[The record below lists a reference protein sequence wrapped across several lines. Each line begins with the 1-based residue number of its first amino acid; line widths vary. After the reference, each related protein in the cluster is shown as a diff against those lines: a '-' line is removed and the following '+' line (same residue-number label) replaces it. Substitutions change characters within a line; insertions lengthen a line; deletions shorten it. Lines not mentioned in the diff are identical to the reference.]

1 VEPTAPSTRRGS
13 ASRSGRTRLR
23 WGVLGA
29 AEIAVDEIIPVLQ
42 ASDYARVDAIAS
54 RGKNVEEVGRRW
66 SIARTYTTYEEVIAD
81 DAIDAV
87 YIPLPNTMHYRWT
100 KEALEAGKHVLCEK
114 PLVTSLDEAVALQ
127 ALANRVDRLVAEAL
141 MYRHHPQYRH
151 LLRLVRDGELGHIW
165 VARASVCRE
174 APHSPDIRLNPELG
188 GGALL
193 DVGVYAVD
201 AVCMV
206 FDATPISAHGRAFGG
221 SHGVDELWGAVL
233 EFPDERLGVID
244 CSFRV
249 PYLQAPLEVAGTAA
263 IARLRNAFHPQNAVS
278 LLTVMTEGRI
288 AQTVEFVPSNAYEL
302 MLREFSDSV
311 LTGSPFPY
319 PLDHSVRTA
328 HALHL
333 LTRDVAIV
341 GGDQR

>member
-1 VEPTAPSTRRGS
+1 VNPATTSPRVGS

-66 SIARTYTTYEEVIAD
+66 GITRTYSTYEEVIAD

-100 KEALEAGKHVLCEK
+100 REALETGKHVLCEK
-114 PLVTSLDEAVALQ
+114 PLVTSVDEAVQLQ
-127 ALANRVDRLVAEAL
+127 ALANQTGRLVAEAL
-141 MYRHHPQYRH
+141 MYRHHPQYRR
-151 LLRLVRDGELGHIW
+151 LLRMVHDGELGHIW
-165 VARASVCRE
+165 VVRASVCRE
-174 APHSPDIRLNPELG
+174 APQSPDIRLDPALG
-188 GGALL
+188 GGALF
-193 DVGVYAVD
+193 DVGVYALD

-206 FDATPISAHGRAFGG
+206 FDATPIGAHGRGFVGR
-221 SHGVDELWGAVL
+221 HGVDELCGAVL
-233 EFPDERLGVID
+233 EFPDERLGLID

-249 PYLQAPLEVAGTAA
+249 PYLQAPLEVAGNVA
-263 IARLRNAFHPQNAVS
+263 IARLRNAFHPQHAVS
-278 LLTVMTEGRI
+278 QLTVMTDGRI
-288 AQTVEFVPSNAYEL
+288 AHTVEFVPSNAYEL
-302 MLREFSDSV
+302 MLREFADSV
-311 LTGSPFPY
+311 LTGSPFPF
-319 PLDHSVRTA
+319 PLEHSVRTA

-333 LTRDVAIV
+333 LRRDLTFVS
-341 GGDQR
+341 DD